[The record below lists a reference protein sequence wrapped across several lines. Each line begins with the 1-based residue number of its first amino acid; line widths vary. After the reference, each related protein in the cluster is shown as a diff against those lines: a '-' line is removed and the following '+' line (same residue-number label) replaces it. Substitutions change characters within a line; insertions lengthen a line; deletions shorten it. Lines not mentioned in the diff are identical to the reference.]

1 MVTPKEERGI
11 MLWKRE
17 ISLKIKS
24 VKQTKKSVTLM
35 DTTSDSDSCKHIE
48 VEDEV
53 FYNIQIDEYTLNDT
67 LNLVQNKAKM
77 FKIL

>member
-1 MVTPKEERGI
+1 MVNPKEERGM

-24 VKQTKKSVTLM
+24 VKQTKSVSLM
-35 DTTSDSDSCKHIE
+35 DTTSDSDSCKHDE
-48 VEDEV
+48 VEDEL
-53 FYNIQIDEYTLNDT
+53 FYNIQIYEYTLNDT
-67 LNLVQNKAKM
+67 LKLLQNKAKT